1 MVTKYGVISDLHE
14 DPKIIAPALEILK
27 KEGVKK
33 LLINGDIGHNQDS
46 AAAIIDYIGRSG
58 LESYVQPGSHES
70 IDEFSP
76 VIEYLSNKY
85 SNLIDLTK
93 PENKKLEEKDHHLV
107 FLPGSD
113 FLCGGEYQIG
123 NKLPTGT
130 YYLHN
135 NEIMDLN
142 FEQYFQLKS
151 NGIDINKI
159 ESFNM
164 NDLKQQVTHPEKT
177 IVVCH
182 VPRKFDNLE
191 TCVDVAKFGEVTKS
205 FQIGDNKFPKGSVFP
220 LPTAKNLLENWENA
234 PIEIKHENRGNED
247 LKNLYEELGITKAI
261 TGHFHESSHRANDS
275 NSNHVPENTP
285 TNDLFWNSGHL
296 DRGYTGILTVDG
308 ENVSYQNIR
317 LNLENL

>member
-1 MVTKYGVISDLHE
+1 MATKYGVISDVHE
-14 DPKIIAPALEILK
+14 GPEIIAPALEILK
-27 KEGVKK
+27 KEGAKK
-33 LLINGDIGHNQDS
+33 LLINGDIGYNQDS
-46 AAAIIDYIGRSG
+46 TVAIIDYIGKFG

-70 IDEFSP
+70 IEEFSP

-93 PENKKLEEKDHHLV
+93 QENKKLEEKDHHLV

-113 FLCGGEYQIG
+113 FLCRGEYQIG
-123 NKLPTGT
+123 NELPTET
-130 YYLHN
+130 YYLHD
-135 NEIMDLN
+135 NEIMDMN

-151 NGIDINKI
+151 NGIDINRI
-159 ESFNM
+159 EYFNM

-191 TCVDVAKFGEVTKS
+191 TCVDVAKFGENKYGYA
-205 FQIGDNKFPKGSVFP
+205 FKMRGKLIPGDSVFP
-220 LPTAKNLLENWENA
+220 LHVAKSLIDKGY
-234 PIEIKHENRGNED
+234 PIEIRHENRGNED
-247 LKNLYEELGITKAI
+247 LKELYQELGITKAV

-275 NSNHVPENTP
+275 YGNHVPENTP

-308 ENVSYQNIR
+308 ENVSYQNIK